1 MKLFKALTEQATCE
15 ICGKTGNKALMQ
27 TLIDGRICNDCF
39 NKLGKGKY
47 TTRYTVA
54 EAKQKIDNLYFDIK
68 KIGDSEFKMT
78 LANARK
84 LKTDLLE
91 ADFPSPADE
100 KTAIYRGRIYSIS
113 GQDTRFPKLPKD
125 IFNTEISFYP
135 FVYGASDPL
144 YCKPGREIQFSNRP
158 FEDDRSSK
166 EKAEYDKLL
175 KKHIENTKC
184 EKDYEWICENLPDTA
199 PKSIGGYKRM
209 VTSNSQNFK
218 VLVAKAKEKGYII

>member
-1 MKLFKALTEQATCE
+1 MGLFRILTEQSDCD
-15 ICGKTGNKALMQ
+15 ICGKSGNKALMQ
-27 TLIDGRICNDCF
+27 TLVDGRICNDCF

-54 EAKQKIDNLYFDIK
+54 EAKQRIDNLHFDIK
-68 KIGDSEFKMT
+68 KIGNPEFKTT

-91 ADFPSPADE
+91 ADYPSPTDE

-135 FVYGASDPL
+135 FVYGASEPL
-144 YCKPGREIQFSNRP
+144 YCKPGKEIQFSNRP
-158 FEDDRSSK
+158 FEDDRSSN
-166 EKAEYDKLL
+166 EKAEYDNLL
-175 KKHIENTKC
+175 KKHIENEKNK
-184 EKDYEWICENLPDTA
+184 KDYEWVCKYLPEIA
-199 PKSIGGYKRM
+199 PKSLSGYVKM
-209 VTSNSQNFK
+209 KNSNSANYK
-218 VLVAKAKEKGYII
+218 KLVESAKQKGYTV